1 MSYEII
7 DKKLKIEA
15 CNIGDLTLDQIKDF
29 LRLWGDGGA
38 IGTLTLFIKEDGT
51 VVLNKDNENYGF
63 YKELACKF
71 LKSQEERER
80 LREKAPEC
88 YRETLNTL
96 ESACSMRKTNDLFR
110 ILEYNFALVEGISFG
125 VLKRF
130 SARMAVKRMGFAK
143 YSHSGILRGN
153 VRNEPEGSKCPAA

>member
-15 CNIGDLTLDQIKDF
+15 CNIGELTLDQIKDF
-29 LRLWGDGGA
+29 LRLWGDGSA

-71 LKSQEERER
+71 LKSNEEERER

-88 YRETLNTL
+88 HRETLNTL

-125 VLKRF
+125 VLKKILCSYGSEAYGLRKIF
-130 SARMAVKRMGFAK
+130 TLGYIEGKRAERARRK
-143 YSHSGILRGN
+143 
-153 VRNEPEGSKCPAA
+153 

>member
-71 LKSQEERER
+71 LKSNEEEREKGSEKKR
-80 LREKAPEC
+80 LSATEK
-88 YRETLNTL
+88 
-96 ESACSMRKTNDLFR
+96 
-110 ILEYNFALVEGISFG
+110 
-125 VLKRF
+125 
-130 SARMAVKRMGFAK
+130 
-143 YSHSGILRGN
+143 H
-153 VRNEPEGSKCPAA
+153 